1 MKMSGLLL
9 QEDALIAGMDHSL
22 KTKDGDGFKGSSV
35 IVPVSFKVNGEAYS
49 NSNLAT
55 EEQYAAILQF
65 VTERTKEIGEAM
77 KAGIITPAPF
87 REGQRNPCSYCKY
100 RSICRH
106 DYEERPK
113 WRKLKKVSKAD
124 FWEEILPPKSE

>member
-1 MKMSGLLL
+1 MRQEWNTFKPGAWMKEINVRDFI
-9 QEDALIAGMDHSL
+9 Q
-22 KTKDGDGFKGSSV
+22 KNYTPYDGDE
-35 IVPVSFKVNGEAYS
+35 SF
-49 NSNLAT
+49 LAG
-55 EEQYAAILQF
+55 A
-65 VTERTKEIGEAM
+65 TERTKELGEAM
-77 KAGIITPAPF
+77 KAGVITPAPF

-124 FWEEILPPKSE
+124 FWEEILPNESE